1 MLNGLSLQ
9 NANFGGKA
17 NKFMDY
23 FEIADGKLQL
33 KSNAQVAD
41 LLDKKNKNDLT
52 GYLTYTAESN
62 KTYYE
67 YSNGTGTNTVKIT
80 VKVNDTKPVAK
91 YTAVQ
96 AEILNKATE
105 TATVDILANKA
116 PVTVKYAMFDT
127 STATKTDACFD
138 TAATLVAD
146 GKIKL
151 TLKDVTTKRSIK
163 ATVYVIPEDS
173 FYLGKFAE
181 GQNATFE
188 TYKTYGAAV
197 TITLKVVQPKTMT
210 LAEAKTAVTA
220 WVDEV
225 KAANPAPTWLTNKD
239 ANEAS
244 MKQTV
249 LDNAKSAIV
258 GDNAA
263 DFTVAYNAKS
273 AEDTAEDFTFN
284 AASESAA
291 GLVKG
296 TLKITLKDVSEA
308 ETVAFEFTIPQRH
321 GSAYGYSW
329 KH

>member
-1 MLNGLSLQ
+1 M
-9 NANFGGKA
+9 
-17 NKFMDY
+17 
-23 FEIADGKLQL
+23 
-33 KSNAQVAD
+33 
-41 LLDKKNKNDLT
+41 
-52 GYLTYTAESN
+52 
-62 KTYYE
+62 
-67 YSNGTGTNTVKIT
+67 
-80 VKVNDTKPVAK
+80 
-91 YTAVQ
+91 
-96 AEILNKATE
+96 
-105 TATVDILANKA
+105 
-116 PVTVKYAMFDT
+116 
-127 STATKTDACFD
+127 
-138 TAATLVAD
+138 
-146 GKIKL
+146 
-151 TLKDVTTKRSIK
+151 TTKRSIK

-210 LAEAKTAVTA
+210 LAEA
-220 WVDEV
+220 
-225 KAANPAPTWLTNKD
+225 NPAPAWLTNKD
-239 ANEAS
+239 ATDAS

-308 ETVAFEFTIPQRH
+308 ETVAFEFTIPLRQAEVPVVTV
-321 GSAYGYSW
+321 GSIEISCTKDGSEVSSPIEVNPGDSLTFTATVKDTSGNPLTGDDAKVTWSVTGGTDANTVIDANTGVLSIGSSEAASADATLTITATSV
-329 KH
+329 KTGSVTQTATVTVKIATGV